1 MLAQAPEYVEVGNG
15 LYYVSFRYNDVILN
29 PGEKSDFGN
38 GVKFALH
45 HTDYQN
51 WNAADDPSHSGLTH
65 EMSQADSIVVLD
77 LSGQLLWGT
86 IPQQSDGAP
95 KKGPNTVVTNGAI
108 EIDRDQVIVTVN
120 EPAYYVLQV
129 VDALGSPLQT
139 LFKGSWNEGVH
150 YVSVENTTWISNNFL
165 VLTLNGNILNKVKLE

>member
-1 MLAQAPEYVEVGNG
+1 M
-15 LYYVSFRYNDVILN
+15 
-29 PGEKSDFGN
+29 
-38 GVKFALH
+38 KFALH

-51 WNAADDPSHSGLTH
+51 WNAADDPSHFGLTH
-65 EMSQADSIVVLD
+65 EMSQADSIVVFD
-77 LSGQLLWGT
+77 RSGRLLWGA

-108 EIDRDQVIVTVN
+108 EIDGDQVIVTVN
-120 EPAYYVLQV
+120 ESAYYVLQV

-150 YVSVENTTWISNNFL
+150 YVFVGNTILTSNNFL
-165 VLTLNGNILNKVKLE
+165 VLIRNESILNKVRIE